1 MENIMFAQLKKIVM
15 PIGVTGD
22 EGEISSVLAS
32 EIGPYVD
39 QVYTDAL
46 GNLIAFKKGK
56 GENPKKL
63 MLAAHMDE
71 IGFMVSYID
80 EKGFIRVSRMGGIN
94 YQAASFSEVVF
105 KNGTKGVL
113 VPEARILQRE
123 YRPENYYV
131 DIGAKSRADAMR
143 RVKIGDTCRIAPNL
157 FKLAGSRV
165 AGRPIDDRIGC
176 TMLVEAAKAV
186 KEFENDT
193 YFVFT
198 VQEEVGV
205 RGARTSAFSI
215 TPDYAIAVDIGGA
228 GDMPS
233 CAPLA
238 VNLGDGIA
246 IKLKDAMV
254 ICNPVMIALMK
265 KTAKALNVPYQLE
278 ILEGGGTDT
287 CAIQQAAGGCIAGA
301 LSVPTRY
308 GHSAVEVVDLNDVA
322 GGVKILAGIC
332 ETKLN

>member
-1 MENIMFAQLKKIVM
+1 MFTQLKKIVM
-15 PIGVTGD
+15 PIGVSGD
-22 EGEISSVLAS
+22 EGEISAVLAA
-32 EIGPYVD
+32 EIAPYVD
-39 QVYTDAL
+39 KVYTDTL

-56 GENPKKL
+56 GKKPKKL
-63 MLAAHMDE
+63 MFAAHMDE
-71 IGFMVSYID
+71 IGFMANYID
-80 EKGFIRVSRMGGIN
+80 EKGFIRVSRLGGIN
-94 YQAASFSEVVF
+94 YQSASFSEVIF

-113 VPEARILQRE
+113 VPEARIAQRD

-131 DIGAKSRADAMR
+131 DIGAKSKKDAAR
-143 RVKIGDTCRIAPNL
+143 RVKVGDTCRVAPQL

-176 TMLVEAAKAV
+176 MMLLEAAKAA
-186 KEFENDT
+186 KDFENDT

-205 RGARTSAFSI
+205 RGAKTSAFSI
-215 TPDYAIAVDIGGA
+215 TPDYAVVVDIGGS
-228 GDMPS
+228 GDTPACVPM
-233 CAPLA
+233 A

-246 IKLKDAMV
+246 IKIKDAMV
-254 ICNPVMIALMK
+254 ICNPVMIELMK
-265 KTAKALNVPYQLE
+265 NTAKSLNVPYQLE
-278 ILEGGGTDT
+278 ILDGGGTDT
-287 CAIQQAAGGCIAGA
+287 CAIQQAAGGCVAGA

-308 GHSAVEVVDLNDVA
+308 GHSSVEVIDMNDVA

>member
-1 MENIMFAQLKKIVM
+1 MFTQLKKIVM
-15 PIGVTGD
+15 PIGVSGD
-22 EGEISSVLAS
+22 EGEISAVLAA
-32 EIGPYVD
+32 EIAPYVD
-39 QVYTDAL
+39 KIYNDAL

-56 GENPKKL
+56 GKKPKKL
-63 MLAAHMDE
+63 MFAAHMDE
-71 IGFMVSYID
+71 IGFMASYID
-80 EKGFIRVSRMGGIN
+80 EKGFIRVSRVGGIN
-94 YQAASFSEVVF
+94 YQAAVFSEVIF

-113 VPEARILQRE
+113 VPEARIAQRD

-131 DIGAKSRADAMR
+131 DIGAKSRSDAMR
-143 RVKIGDTCRIAPNL
+143 RVKIGDTCRVAPNL

-176 TMLVEAAKAV
+176 MMLVETAKAM
-186 KEFENDT
+186 KECENDT

-215 TPDYAIAVDIGGA
+215 TPDYAVAIDIGGS
-228 GDMPS
+228 GDTPS
-233 CAPLA
+233 CVPLA
-238 VNLGDGIA
+238 VNLGEGIA
-246 IKLKDAMV
+246 IKIKDAMV
-254 ICNPVMIALMK
+254 ICNPFMISTMK
-265 KTAKALNVPYQLE
+265 EIAKEKGVPYQLE

-287 CAIQQAAGGCIAGA
+287 CMLQQAAGGCIAGA

-308 GHSAVEVVDLNDVA
+308 GHSGVEVIDMNDVA
-322 GGVKILAGIC
+322 GGIKILTGLC

>member
-1 MENIMFAQLKKIVM
+1 MFTELKKIVM
-15 PIGVTGD
+15 PIGVSGD
-22 EGEISSVLAS
+22 ESGVSAVIAAEIA
-32 EIGPYVD
+32 PYVD
-39 QVYTDAL
+39 KVYNDAL

-56 GENPKKL
+56 GKKPKKL
-63 MLAAHMDE
+63 MFAAHMDE
-71 IGFMVSYID
+71 IGFMASFID
-80 EKGFIRVSRMGGIN
+80 EKGFIRVSRLGGIN
-94 YQAASFSEVVF
+94 YTAASFTEVIF

-113 VPEARILQRE
+113 VPEARITQRD

-131 DIGAKSRADAMR
+131 DIGAKSRKDAMR
-143 RVKIGDTCRIAPNL
+143 RVKIGDTCHVAPNL
-157 FKLAGSRV
+157 FKLSGSRV

-176 TMLVEAAKAV
+176 MMLVEAAKAV
-186 KEFENDT
+186 KEYENDT

-205 RGARTSAFSI
+205 RGAKTSAFSI
-215 TPDYAIAVDIGGA
+215 TPDYAVAVDIGGA

-254 ICNPVMIALMK
+254 ICNPVMVGMMKEIA
-265 KTAKALNVPYQLE
+265 ADRGVPYQLE

-287 CAIQQAAGGCIAGA
+287 CMLQQAAGGCIAGA

-308 GHSAVEVVDLNDVA
+308 GHSAVEVIDMNDVA
-322 GGVKILAGIC
+322 GGIRILAGLC

>member
-1 MENIMFAQLKKIVM
+1 M
-15 PIGVTGD
+15 GVSGD
-22 EGEISSVLAS
+22 EGDISAVLAA
-32 EIGPYVD
+32 EIAPYVD
-39 QVYTDAL
+39 KVYNDAL

-56 GENPKKL
+56 GKKPKKL
-63 MLAAHMDE
+63 MFAAHMDE
-71 IGFMVSYID
+71 IGFMASYID
-80 EKGFIRVSRMGGIN
+80 DDGFIRVSRLVGIN

-113 VPEARILQRE
+113 VPEARIPGGQRE

-131 DIGAKSRADAMR
+131 DIGAKSKKDAMR
-143 RVKIGDTCRIAPNL
+143 RVKIGDTCRVAPAL
-157 FKLAGSRV
+157 IKLSGSRV

-176 TMLVEAAKAV
+176 MMLVEAAKAV

-205 RGARTSAFSI
+205 RGAKTSAFAI
-215 TPDYAIAVDIGGA
+215 TPDYAIAIDIGGA
-228 GDMPS
+228 GDVPS

-246 IKLKDAMV
+246 IKIKDAMV
-254 ICNPVMIALMK
+254 ICNPKMIALQK
-265 KTAKALNVPYQLE
+265 KIAEEAKIPYQME

-287 CAIQQAAGGCIAGA
+287 CMLQQAAGGCIAGA

-308 GHSAVEVVDLNDVA
+308 GHSAVEVIDMNDVA
-322 GGVKILAGIC
+322 GGIKILAGLC
-332 ETKLN
+332 ETKLD

>member
-1 MENIMFAQLKKIVM
+1 MFTQLKKIVM
-15 PIGVTGD
+15 PMGVSGD
-22 EGEISSVLAS
+22 EGDISAVLAA
-32 EIGPYVD
+32 EIAPYVD
-39 QVYTDAL
+39 KVYNDAL

-56 GENPKKL
+56 GKKPKKL
-63 MLAAHMDE
+63 MFAAHMDE
-71 IGFMVSYID
+71 IGFMASYID
-80 EKGFIRVSRMGGIN
+80 DDGFIRVSRLGGIN

-113 VPEARILQRE
+113 VPEARIPGGQRE

-131 DIGAKSRADAMR
+131 DIGAKSKKDAMR
-143 RVKIGDTCRIAPNL
+143 RVKIGDTCRVAPGL
-157 FKLAGSRV
+157 IKLSGSRV

-176 TMLVEAAKAV
+176 MMLVEAAKSV

-205 RGARTSAFSI
+205 RGAKTSAFAI
-215 TPDYAIAVDIGGA
+215 TPDYAVAVDIGGS
-228 GDMPS
+228 GDTPS

-238 VNLGDGIA
+238 VNLGEGIA
-246 IKLKDAMV
+246 IKIKDAMV
-254 ICNPVMIALMK
+254 ICNPKMIALQK
-265 KTAKALNVPYQLE
+265 QIAEEAKIPYQME

-287 CAIQQAAGGCIAGA
+287 CMLQQAAGGCIAGA

-308 GHSAVEVVDLNDVA
+308 GHSAVEVIDLNDVA
-322 GGVKILAGIC
+322 GGIKILAGLC
-332 ETKLN
+332 ETKLD

>member
-1 MENIMFAQLKKIVM
+1 MFTQLKKIVM
-15 PIGVTGD
+15 PMGVSGD
-22 EGEISSVLAS
+22 EGDISAVLAA
-32 EIGPYVD
+32 EIAPYVD
-39 QVYTDAL
+39 KVYNDAL

-56 GENPKKL
+56 GKKPKKL
-63 MLAAHMDE
+63 MFAAHMDE
-71 IGFMVSYID
+71 IGFMANYID
-80 EKGFIRVSRMGGIN
+80 EKGFIRVSRLGGIN

-113 VPEARILQRE
+113 VPEARIFQRE
-123 YRPENYYV
+123 YRPENYFV
-131 DIGAKSRADAMR
+131 DIGAKSRKDAMR
-143 RVKIGDTCRIAPNL
+143 RVKIGDTCRVAPQL
-157 FKLAGSRV
+157 FRLAGSRV

-176 TMLVEAAKAV
+176 MMLVEAAKAA
-186 KEFENDT
+186 ESFENDT

-205 RGARTSAFSI
+205 RGAKTSAFAI
-215 TPDYAIAVDIGGA
+215 APDYAVAVDIGGA

-254 ICNPVMIALMK
+254 ICNPKMIAMMK
-265 KTAKALNVPYQLE
+265 EIAEEGRIAYQTE

-287 CAIQQAAGGCIAGA
+287 CMLQQAAGGCIAGA

-308 GHSAVEVVDLNDVA
+308 GHSAVEVIDMNDVA
-322 GGVKILAGIC
+322 GGIRILAGLC
-332 ETKLN
+332 QKKLD

>member
-1 MENIMFAQLKKIVM
+1 MFTELKKIVM
-15 PIGVTGD
+15 PIGVSGD
-22 EGEISSVLAS
+22 EGEISAVIAA
-32 EIGPYVD
+32 EIAPYVD
-39 QVYTDAL
+39 KVYNDAL

-56 GENPKKL
+56 GKKPKKL
-63 MLAAHMDE
+63 MFAAHMDE
-71 IGFMVSYID
+71 IGFMASFID
-80 EKGFIRVSRMGGIN
+80 EKGFIRVSRLGGIN
-94 YQAASFSEVVF
+94 YTAAAFSEVIF

-113 VPEARILQRE
+113 VPEARITQRD

-131 DIGAKSRADAMR
+131 DIGAKSGRDAMR
-143 RVKIGDTCRIAPNL
+143 RVKIGDTCRVAPSL
-157 FKLAGSRV
+157 FKLSGSRV

-176 TMLVEAAKAV
+176 MMLVEAAKAA
-186 KEFENDT
+186 KEYENDT

-205 RGARTSAFSI
+205 RGAKTSAFSI
-215 TPDYAIAVDIGGA
+215 TPDYAVAVDIGGA

-233 CAPLA
+233 CVPLA

-254 ICNPVMIALMK
+254 ICNPMMVGMMKEIA
-265 KTAKALNVPYQLE
+265 ADRGVPYQLE

-287 CAIQQAAGGCIAGA
+287 CMLQQAAGGCIAGA

-308 GHSAVEVVDLNDVA
+308 GHSAVEVIDMNDVA
-322 GGVKILAGIC
+322 GGIKILAGLC

>member
-1 MENIMFAQLKKIVM
+1 MFTQLEKIVM
-15 PIGVTGD
+15 PIGVSGD

-32 EIGPYVD
+32 EIAPYVD
-39 QVYTDAL
+39 KVYNDAL

-56 GENPKKL
+56 GKNPKKL
-63 MLAAHMDE
+63 MFAAHMDE
-71 IGFMVSYID
+71 IGFMASYID
-80 EKGFIRVSRMGGIN
+80 EKGFIRVSRLGGIN
-94 YQAASFSEVVF
+94 YTAAAFTEVIF

-113 VPEARILQRE
+113 VPEARITQRD

-131 DIGAKSRADAMR
+131 DIGAKSRKDAQR
-143 RVKIGDTCRIAPNL
+143 RVKIGDTCRVAPSL

-176 TMLVEAAKAV
+176 MMLLEAAKAA
-186 KEFENDT
+186 KDFENDT

-205 RGARTSAFSI
+205 RGAKTSAFAI
-215 TPDYAIAVDIGGA
+215 TPDYAVAVDIGGA

-238 VNLGDGIA
+238 VNLGEGIA

-254 ICNPVMIALMK
+254 ICNPRMIALMK
-265 KTAKALNVPYQLE
+265 DVAAEKNVPYQTE
-278 ILEGGGTDT
+278 VLEGGGTDT
-287 CAIQQAAGGCIAGA
+287 CMLQQAAGGCIAGA

-308 GHSAVEVVDLNDVA
+308 GHSAVEVIDMNDVA
-322 GGVKILAGIC
+322 GGIQILAGIC